1 MSYNLHHN
9 DLYQNFHHKPVMGG
23 EAGADTDSFHLLVC
37 LWLIPGAT
45 IFTKESGVL
54 QGLGS
59 GWLIRILSMVTDDK
73 LTQENT
79 IYQQYL
85 LARKC

>member
-1 MSYNLHHN
+1 
-9 DLYQNFHHKPVMGG
+9 MGG

-59 GWLIRILSMVTDDK
+59 G
-73 LTQENT
+73 
-79 IYQQYL
+79 
-85 LARKC
+85 